1 MKKILCDKKKKKK
14 LKAIDSYCFNSDIGL
29 IVQNGYI
36 LEQSVISRIV
46 ANKWNRR
53 NNYFLIFLGEI
64 SQTGLQSLI
73 NAAEKC
79 LISKVLIPF
88 NWTEENKKI
97 IENYC
102 LTNNII
108 MEIEHEV

>member
-1 MKKILCDKKKKKK
+1 MKKILCDNQIFFFF
-14 LKAIDSYCFNSDIGL
+14 LAIDSYCFIWDIVL
-29 IVQNGYI
+29 IVFNGYI
-36 LEQSVISRIV
+36 LEPFVVSRIV

-53 NNYFLIFLGEI
+53 NNYFLFLLGEI

-73 NAAEKC
+73 NAAEKR
-79 LISKVLIPF
+79 LISKALIPF

-102 LTNNII
+102 LINNII
-108 MEIEHEV
+108 MEIEHGV

>member
-1 MKKILCDKKKKKK
+1 MKKILCDNQIFKK

-53 NNYFLIFLGEI
+53 NNYFLILRGEI
-64 SQTGLQSLI
+64 SQTNLQSLI
-73 NAAEKC
+73 NATEKY

-88 NWTEENKKI
+88 DWSDENKRI
-97 IENYC
+97 IESYC
-102 LTNNII
+102 SINNII
-108 MEIEHEV
+108 MEIEHGV